1 MYNRKG
7 IKNYILYS
15 ILDRLKFNNK
25 SCWWTLYNE
34 NNWYD
39 LFLTLTEREIK
50 TYLNRNIKEKPI
62 EKVTMEYKVGEG
74 LLIAVYFKK

>member
-1 MYNRKG
+1 M
-7 IKNYILYS
+7 
-15 ILDRLKFNNK
+15 
-25 SCWWTLYNE
+25 LYNE

-62 EKVTMEYKVGEG
+62 EKVILEYKVGEG
-74 LLIAVYFKK
+74 LLITVLFKK